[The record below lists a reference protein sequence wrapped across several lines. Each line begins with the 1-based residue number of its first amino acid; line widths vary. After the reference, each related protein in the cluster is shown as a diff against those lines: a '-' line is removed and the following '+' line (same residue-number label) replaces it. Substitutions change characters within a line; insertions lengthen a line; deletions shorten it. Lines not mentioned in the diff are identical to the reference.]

1 MGPTL
6 EGHDMTG
13 IKYKVVLE
21 PFIYFKLFTQKKT
34 NVNNAFLFILY
45 QTRTTTIKT
54 NQSELI
60 WQTHLPL
67 FKNML
72 S

>member
-21 PFIYFKLFTQKKT
+21 PFIYFKLFTQKKQMSII
-34 NVNNAFLFILY
+34 LFY
-45 QTRTTTIKT
+45 
-54 NQSELI
+54 
-60 WQTHLPL
+60 
-67 FKNML
+67 L
-72 S
+72 SFTKQERLQ